1 MVTESFIPVGCQFIF
16 QVIMERCKSFSRM
29 SDRPWLMRMAVMG
42 ASLTIMITGQSCYH
56 DAIER
61 GTICLRLGDYSTA
74 IELFTFEIR
83 RHPDR
88 AEARAGL
95 GQALL
100 QRSADLGDTA
110 DWKKALIQLD
120 AAATLAPGPHNKAIA
135 ASAWMQR
142 ARQLLAKGDTLGG
155 LEACS
160 RSREFD
166 PAAVDPL
173 NLAGIVYFRQGD
185 VPKAAALF
193 HQAVAL
199 DSGNAVARFNRG
211 MIDWYDGA
219 WKEAHANWFAALK
232 ADPDDPD
239 IIYWFAAAE
248 KKLRESQPL
257 AGAGR
262 P

>member
-1 MVTESFIPVGCQFIF
+1 VDGQFIF
-16 QVIMERCKSFSRM
+16 QVIMERCNSFIQISN
-29 SDRPWLMRMAVMG
+29 RPWLMRAAVI
-42 ASLTIMITGQSCYH
+42 AVSLTIMITGQGCLR

-61 GTICLRLGDYSTA
+61 GTICLHLGDYATA
-74 IELFTFEIR
+74 IELFTNEIR

-88 AEARAGL
+88 AQARAGL

-100 QRSADLGDTA
+100 QRAADLGDTA
-110 DWKKALIQLD
+110 DWKRALIQLD
-120 AAATLAPGPHNKAIA
+120 AAATLEPGPHNKTIA

-142 ARQLLAKGDTLGG
+142 ARQLLAMGDTLGG
-155 LEACS
+155 LDACS
-160 RSREFD
+160 RSREYD

-185 VPKAAALF
+185 APKAAILF
-193 HQAVAL
+193 RQAVAL
-199 DSGNAVARFNRG
+199 DSTNAVARFNLG
-211 MIDWYDGA
+211 MVDWSDGA
-219 WKEAHANWFAALK
+219 WREAHANWFAALR

-248 KKLRESQPL
+248 KKLRESQPA
-257 AGAGR
+257 AGAHR